1 MAAKTLFSRL
11 NETLDLRYNREHGI
25 WLTSGLTLR
34 RLIGFLG
41 LALPWAL
48 LLLLWIANG
57 RFGPLDSISHYYYTR
72 IGTVFVVVMG
82 LMAIFLI
89 VYKGR
94 SPLEF
99 YISTVAGIAAFCVI
113 LFPTDNIRLGDQA
126 SAVTHLYD
134 VPLRVTFHLIAAGIF
149 LLCLAFMSIYLFTD
163 ADKKVYDHPHRKQMR
178 NRIYVT
184 CGITMVVAVV
194 CVPLLD
200 YLIPD
205 FYAANRM
212 TFWLETVAVD
222 AFGISWLIKGS
233 TLLRD

>member
-1 MAAKTLFSRL
+1 MATKTLFTRL

-72 IGTVFVVVMG
+72 ISTVFVIVMG
-82 LMAIFLI
+82 LMGVFLI

-99 YISTVAGIAAFCVI
+99 YVSTVAGIAAFCVI
-113 LFPTDNIRLGDQA
+113 LFPTDNICPGDQA
-126 SAVTHLYD
+126 CAVTHLQD
-134 VPLRVTFHLIAAGIF
+134 VPFRVTFHLIAAGIF
-149 LLCLAFMSIYLFTD
+149 LLCLAFMSIFLFTHS
-163 ADKKVYDHPHRKQMR
+163 DKKVYNFPQRKVIR
-178 NRIYVT
+178 NRIYVA
-184 CGITMVVAVV
+184 CGVLMVIAVA
-194 CVPLLD
+194 CVLLLD
-200 YLIPD
+200 FLMPT

-233 TLLRD
+233 TLYRD